1 MLSRKYSIRKH
12 LAWLTLTPLLVMVI
26 VMETFFLNDRTA
38 SLDHDL
44 ITRGRLMASQLA
56 ASSEYGVFSSNHTFL
71 NNIAESTLQQ
81 TDVCAVLILDDTHIL
96 SAVGTLPKMLAQSSS
111 SLSSRKVSYADT
123 ALARLSPK
131 PLLAVL
137 DNSHPQFN
145 QGDTV
150 LIYQPIMST
159 QIALSDLESSEQAKQ
174 LGAVVIEMSWKN
186 TRHTQYQMLWMTI
199 ISTLLFLLFTLYL
212 IYLASRRIIEPIS
225 QLNEA
230 IQAIGAGNLDTRVS
244 MPSCI
249 NELCNLSSGINQMTA
264 ELQLERA
271 MLQHRID
278 EATVQLRT
286 LAFYDTLTQLPNRRL
301 LNDRLA
307 HALAASKRSGKY
319 GALMFLDLDN
329 FKPVN
334 DQYGHATGDN
344 LLIEAAKRIS
354 SCVRGMDT
362 VARFGGDE
370 FVVMLGELDVRIE
383 ESVRLAYLVAE
394 KIRHSLGLTYHLMVQ
409 TEGQPDRP
417 IVHHCTSSIGVA
429 MFLDHN
435 ASQDELMTWADS
447 AMYQAKQSG
456 RDRINFYNDAADASL
471 NRNAASSPAPSRP
484 ATK

>member
-26 VMETFFLNDRTA
+26 VMEAFFLNDRTA

-81 TDVCAVLILDDTHIL
+81 DDVCSVLILDDAHIL

-111 SLSSRKVSYADT
+111 VRSSRKASWSDT
-123 ALARLSPK
+123 GLELLSPK

-137 DNSHPQFN
+137 NNTHPQID
-145 QGDTV
+145 QGDSI

-159 QIALSDLESSEQAKQ
+159 QIALSDVETSEQAKQ

-186 TRHTQYQMLWMTI
+186 TRHTQSRMLWLTI
-199 ISTLLFLLFTLYL
+199 IATLLFLLLTLYL

-225 QLNEA
+225 QLNAA

-244 MPSCI
+244 VPSCI

-271 MLQHRID
+271 MLQLRID
-278 EATVQLRT
+278 EATLQLRT
-286 LAFYDTLTQLPNRRL
+286 LAFYDTLTELPNRRL

-344 LLIEAAKRIS
+344 LLIEAAKRIC
-354 SCVRGMDT
+354 SCVREMDT

-383 ESVRLAYLVAE
+383 ESVRLAYLVTE
-394 KIRHSLGLTYHLMVQ
+394 KIRLSLGLPYHLQVQ
-409 TEGQPDRP
+409 LEGQPERT
-417 IVHHCTSSIGVA
+417 IVHHCSSSIGVA
-429 MFLDHN
+429 MFIDHN
-435 ASQDELMTWADS
+435 ATQDEIMTWADS

-456 RDRINFYNDAADASL
+456 RDRINFYNAAAQPSL
-471 NRNAASSPAPSRP
+471 NHNATSSPAPSRP
-484 ATK
+484 AVK